1 MDISA
6 LQSHVKASDLPI
18 EKLAAN
24 PNVSDADKVGQAC
37 RQFEAVFLRQIF
49 QEARKTVIPS
59 SLNHD
64 SAISGI
70 YGDMVNSQL
79 ADSISRS
86 GAFGLAKSLQAQLVH
101 QVLRPKA
108 EHGAGEAQLGA
119 AKITTATPDTQPH
132 NVSKL

>member
-1 MDISA
+1 MDVSA
-6 LQSHVKASDLPI
+6 LKPHVKASDLPL
-18 EKLAAN
+18 EKLATN
-24 PNVSDADKVGQAC
+24 PNISDAEKVGQAC

-49 QEARKTVIPS
+49 KETRKTVISS

-70 YGDMVNSQL
+70 YGDMVNNQL

-101 QVLRPKA
+101 QVLPQ
-108 EHGAGEAQLGA
+108 GGD
-119 AKITTATPDTQPH
+119 AKIKTGDAKIDATPTDTQPH
-132 NVSKL
+132 KTSKL